1 MIGRPPR
8 SPLFPY
14 PPLSRSSVLLVWG
27 PPAASPEVTGTP
39 ATTRLSN
46 VEPLALL
53 AAPLAVRLL
62 TTLATKPSAVIRP
75 FRMLMAAAVAV
86 LCAPASAVPNAPLVV
101 LLRNSVDSVPGT
113 PDASA
118 SANAMSPS
126 VPLTAGSTA
135 RGDWPSEAAGVLTYV
150 PYAWPPTD

>member
-1 MIGRPPR
+1 M
-8 SPLFPY
+8 L
-14 PPLSRSSVLLVWG
+14 VLG
-27 PPAASPEVTGTP
+27 STGASPEVTGTP

-75 FRMLMAAAVAV
+75 SRMLIAAAV

-126 VPLTAGSTA
+126 VPLMAGSTA

>member
-1 MIGRPPR
+1 M
-8 SPLFPY
+8 L
-14 PPLSRSSVLLVWG
+14 VLG
-27 PPAASPEVTGTP
+27 STAASPEVTGTP

-101 LLRNSVDSVPGT
+101 RAEEDRRVVRVADLADELLHLELRARVE
-113 PDASA
+113 
-118 SANAMSPS
+118 
-126 VPLTAGSTA
+126 AG
-135 RGDWPSEAAGVLTYV
+135 RGLVQQQEHGRGEQR
-150 PYAWPPTD
+150 

>member
-1 MIGRPPR
+1 M
-8 SPLFPY
+8 
-14 PPLSRSSVLLVWG
+14 LVFG
-27 PPAASPEVTGTP
+27 STGASPAVTGTP

-62 TTLATKPSAVIRP
+62 TALATKPSAVIRP
-75 FRMLMAAAVAV
+75 FRMLIAAAVAV

-101 LLRNSVDSVPGT
+101 LLRNSDDSVPGT

-118 SANAMSPS
+118 PAYPIAPS
-126 VPLTAGSTA
+126 VPLIAGSTA
-135 RGDWPSEAAGVLTYV
+135 SGDWPSEAVGVLTYA
-150 PYAWPPTD
+150 P

>member
-1 MIGRPPR
+1 M
-8 SPLFPY
+8 L
-14 PPLSRSSVLLVWG
+14 VLG
-27 PPAASPEVTGTP
+27 STGASPEVTGTP

-53 AAPLAVRLL
+53 AAPLAV
-62 TTLATKPSAVIRP
+62 
-75 FRMLMAAAVAV
+75 
-86 LCAPASAVPNAPLVV
+86 LCAPASAVPNAPVVV
-101 LLRNSVDSVPGT
+101 LLRNSVDSVPST

-126 VPLTAGSTA
+126 VPLMAGSTA